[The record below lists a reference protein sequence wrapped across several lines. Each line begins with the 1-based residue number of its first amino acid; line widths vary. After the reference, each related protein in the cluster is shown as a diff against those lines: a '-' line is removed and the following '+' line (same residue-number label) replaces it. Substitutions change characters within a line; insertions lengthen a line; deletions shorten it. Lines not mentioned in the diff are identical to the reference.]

1 MNRILDGYCRV
12 LEALLVLALAAMV
25 VMVFGN
31 VVLRYAFNSGITE
44 SEELSRW
51 AFVWLTFLGAVV
63 GIRERAHLGTDVLVG
78 RLGPRGQRAALVVG
92 QMLMIGVSVVFLKGS
107 LEQTRINL
115 TVSAPVTGWPVAVV
129 YAAGMVFAASAVV
142 LLAHDLWRAVTGRL
156 SDAELQMVRESEE
169 LHGDEPAGTTRDA
182 KEDAK

>member
-78 RLGPRGQRAALVVG
+78 RMGPRGQRVALVIG
-92 QMLMIGVSVVFLKGS
+92 QLLMLGVSIVFFKGS
-107 LEQTRINL
+107 LEQTRINF

-142 LLAHDLWRAVTGRL
+142 LLAHDLWRTVTGRL
-156 SDAELQMVRESEE
+156 SDAELLMVRESEE
-169 LHGDEPAGTTRDA
+169 LHGDEPAAAKGDA
-182 KEDAK
+182 K

>member
-1 MNRILDGYCRV
+1 MNRILDGYCRA

-25 VMVFGN
+25 AMVFGN
-31 VVLRYAFNSGITE
+31 VVLRYAFNSGITV

-51 AFVWLTFLGAVV
+51 GFVWLTFLGAVV

-92 QMLMIGVSVVFLKGS
+92 QLLMIAVSLVFFKGS

-115 TVSAPVTGWPVAVV
+115 TVEAPVTGAPMAVV
-129 YAAGMVFAASAVV
+129 YAAGLVFSASAVV
-142 LLAHDLWRAVTGRL
+142 LLAHDLWRTVTGRL
-156 SDAELQMVRESEE
+156 SDAELLMVRESED
-169 LHGDEPAGTTRDA
+169 LHGDEPGAPRGEI
-182 KEDAK
+182 K